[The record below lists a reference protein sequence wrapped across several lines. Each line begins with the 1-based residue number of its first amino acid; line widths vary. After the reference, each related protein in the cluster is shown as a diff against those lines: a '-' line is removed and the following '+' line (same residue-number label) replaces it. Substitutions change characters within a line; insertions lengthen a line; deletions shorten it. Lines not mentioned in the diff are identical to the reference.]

1 MFDFNFN
8 WDWSGF
14 NLDAL
19 AEPTPV
25 LDNNWLAQVERE
37 IAALSTVVTEAVVN
51 SPAVIQAPVNTAP
64 NIDAVEKSVQ
74 QVVQAVAPVVAPSLP
89 DYILQLTTPL
99 FVDEIA
105 YSPEV
110 LSAPVGQTV
119 PSQTVEKIVQSI
131 VDTAVKDETFVN
143 SVAASIPDSLIQKLP
158 EENRLAVTEAVSQA
172 TETVAKTTGSTTI
185 DLSNQKADTL
195 KQSDALKI
203 DTPGENVTQP
213 APSRFVNNPYLN
225 AITLE
230 PDAMAGS
237 VVERNLEAERQA
249 AIKGT
254 QVPTAKEIEA
264 MPPKVAEQVRDE
276 IKAGVTTQLA
286 TLPEKIDAAISKAE
300 TDLASVLAESAAST
314 ALIEELDKQ
323 AEALAAEGTKAAAEG
338 DKIITDAVTSGQ
350 FDYMKLPDIFK
361 AVVNQQ
367 PEYPKDVSEAGLA
380 AAAAALSAVGVEG
393 LVEVM
398 AEIRRLYPG
407 IESADALNLLK
418 FDKRF
423 NTAYLTRFAGNKKL
437 QDAGLGMLDD
447 KTYLATEAA
456 FGKIFNAYGLKQ
468 FANRDR
474 YSSLIG
480 NSISADELAG
490 RVSAGYD
497 RIVKGAGVTKDA
509 LNKLFPELNDT
520 DILAYVIDPVNQL
533 PAIQRKIQAAEIGGA
548 ALAQNLSIGLT
559 EGPTD
564 VSGYTNVSRQGLSVE
579 QLQAQGVDL
588 EEARRGYSTV
598 AGRLPTAEKLSSIYN
613 KGLEQYG
620 RKEAEQEVFMD
631 SAAARTARERLSAR
645 EIAEFSGGPGRL
657 KSQRRALGGLI

>member
-1 MFDFNFN
+1 MFDFNWN
-8 WDWSGF
+8 WDWSNW
-14 NLDAL
+14 NLDAI
-19 AEPTPV
+19 AESIPV
-25 LDNNWLAQVERE
+25 FDNNWLAQVQQE

-51 SPAVIQAPVNTAP
+51 SPAVIQAPVNTTP
-64 NIDAVEKSVQ
+64 NIDEVEKAVQ

-119 PSQTVEKIVQSI
+119 PAKAVETIVQNI
-131 VDTAVKDETFVN
+131 VDTATKDETFVN
-143 SVAASIPDSLIQKLP
+143 SVVAFIPDSVIQTLP
-158 EENRLAVTEAVSQA
+158 EEYKLSVTEAVEQA
-172 TETVAKTTGSTTI
+172 TDFVQSSGTI
-185 DLSNQKADTL
+185 DLTNRKTETL
-195 KQSDALKI
+195 KESDALKMKI
-203 DTPGENVTQP
+203 PSENITEP

-230 PDAMAGS
+230 PEAMAGS
-237 VVERNLEAERQA
+237 VVERNLEAERIA
-249 AIKGT
+249 AIKET
-254 QVPTAKEIEA
+254 QVPTDKEIAA
-264 MPPKVAEQVRDE
+264 MPPKVAEQVREE
-276 IKAGVTTQLA
+276 IKAGVTTELA
-286 TLPEKIDAAISKAE
+286 TLPEKIDAAILKAE
-300 TDLASVLAESAAST
+300 TDLASILKE
-314 ALIEELDKQ
+314 
-323 AEALAAEGTKAAAEG
+323 AEASIAEAERLTAEAERFAAEGTKAAAEG
-338 DKIITDAVTSGQ
+338 DKIITDAVESGQ
-350 FDYMKLPDIFK
+350 FDYMKLADVFK
-361 AVVNQQ
+361 GVVNQQ
-367 PEYPKDVSEAGLA
+367 PQYAEVSDAGLA

-407 IESADALNLLK
+407 IESPDALNLLK

-447 KTYLATEAA
+447 KTYLATETA

-497 RIVKGAGVTKDA
+497 RIVKGAGATKDA
-509 LNKLFPELNDT
+509 LNRLFPELNDT

-559 EGPTD
+559 QGPTET
-564 VSGYTNVSRQGLSVE
+564 SGYTNVSRQGLGVE
-579 QLQAQGVDL
+579 QLQAQGIDL
-588 EEARRGYSTV
+588 ESARKGYSAV
-598 AGRLPTAEKLSSIYN
+598 ASVLPAAEKLSSIY
-613 KGLEQYG
+613 GGSLQQYG
-620 RKEAEQEVFMD
+620 RKQAEQEAFMNL
-631 SAAARTARERLSAR
+631 AEAKTARERLSAR
-645 EIAEFSGGPGRL
+645 EIAEFSGEAGML
-657 KSQRRALGGLI
+657 KSQRRAIGGLI